1 MRNWLKVLLPFLCL
15 LCAMPCG
22 AFAASLSAMP
32 QTVPADTS
40 DNNGKNASNM
50 MNGHEYVDLGLS
62 VMWATCDLGATS
74 PEDSGDGYRWGE
86 TVVGTDMEKWWHDLE
101 ALNNWNISGNAK
113 YDTAR
118 ANWGGEWRMPT
129 YSEWEEL
136 YEKCQW
142 EETYYKW
149 EKSNYEWKNG
159 YEPDNHS
166 DGKYGY
172 YVQCG
177 TGHSDCGYDSDGK
190 YGYVVYDKPC
200 GYKVSGSNGNSIF
213 LPFSHFYF
221 SSFSEDGFV
230 DGDFVED
237 CLEAVYW
244 SSTGLRGIAYAT
256 WVSNYNVTRY
266 DDRHKCDARLKVR
279 PVFTSPKQK
288 GSQAGIVSTG
298 KKDEMVQASARS
310 SEASHIFRCEVGQW
324 YSDPVPTPASRIDD
338 NYQLMSDSM
347 NNVTPSGTMN
357 GHEYVDLGLSVM
369 WATCNMGALRP
380 SHYGEYYAWG
390 ECHRKNH
397 YGFDNYRYEAR
408 LHYLEDDEPLAPFI
422 DAANGWGGTWR
433 MPTKDDWQELI
444 EKCVWK
450 DATQDG
456 KDGFLV
462 VGPNG
467 NRIFLP
473 AAGFW
478 GDGDS
483 PEHVRTDGNYWS
495 SSFFGNM
502 PESDPDATE
511 WQISA
516 IMVGDAYMLC
526 FSCGQA
532 SVSPF
537 SCVYGCSIR
546 PVADVPKKGD
556 VQAQCR

>member
-62 VMWATCDLGATS
+62 VMWATCNLGAAN
-74 PEDSGDGYRWGE
+74 PYDAGDGYRWGE
-86 TVVGTDMEKWWHDLE
+86 RKIGAPWSYEEIEELDE
-101 ALNNWNISGNAK
+101 ISGNEK
-113 YDTAR
+113 YDAAR
-118 ANWGGEWRMPT
+118 ACWGGEWRMPT

-136 YEKCQW
+136 YEKCKW
-142 EETYYKW
+142 EESHHEWERSDYEW
-149 EKSNYEWKNG
+149 EKG
-159 YEPDNHS
+159 YKSGNHH
-166 DGKYGY
+166 DGGYGY
-172 YVQCG
+172 YVGDSAYGDGSEG
-177 TGHSDCGYDSDGK
+177 TC
-190 YGYVVYDKPC
+190 GYVVYDKPW
-200 GYKVSGSNGNSIF
+200 GYKVSGNNGNSVF
-213 LPFSHFYF
+213 LPFSHFLF
-221 SSFSEDGFV
+221 SGFSEGGFG
-230 DGDFVED
+230 DGDFEED

-266 DDRHKCDARLKVR
+266 DDRYKCDARLRVR

-288 GSQAGIVSTG
+288 GSQAGIVSG
-298 KKDEMVQASARS
+298 RIKDEMVNAFPMS
-310 SEASHIFRCEVGQW
+310 SDAIHIFRCEVGQW
-324 YSDPVPTPASRIDD
+324 YSDPVPTPASQTDD
-338 NYQLMSDSM
+338 NYQLMSDSI

-369 WATCNMGALRP
+369 WATCNLGALRP
-380 SHYGEYYAWG
+380 SHNGEYYAWG
-390 ECHRKNH
+390 ERHRKNH
-397 YGFDNYRYEAR
+397 YGFDNYRYETY
-408 LHYLEDDEPLAPFI
+408 LHYLEDDEPLTPFI

-444 EKCVWK
+444 EKCAWK
-450 DATQDG
+450 EVKQDG
-456 KDGFLV
+456 KEGFLV

-467 NRIFLP
+467 NHIFLP
-473 AAGFW
+473 AAGLW

-502 PESDPDATE
+502 PEFNPDAPE
-511 WQISA
+511 RQIRA
-516 IMVGDAYMLC
+516 IMTGEANVLC